1 MPQLQGT
8 FEPEFA
14 PVVQVFQDMLGESG
28 QRGAA
33 LCVYHQGYPVIDVWG
48 GTADRAGREPWREDT
63 LVNIF
68 SSGKP
73 VLAVILLQL
82 VQEGRL
88 SLDMPIAEY
97 WPEFAMA
104 GKGQITTRHLLSHR
118 SGLSALVEPLPADAL
133 YDWQRMITALEQ
145 QQPWWLPG
153 TAHGYAPM
161 TYGWLLGELVRRL
174 DGRMPGEAIAER
186 IAQPLGLE
194 FYVGLNDQQL
204 TRVSDVSRLKNAAGD
219 ETAQRLYQ
227 RMLQPKT
234 LTGKAFGNPP
244 AMLTS
249 SNRLEWRTMQQ
260 PAANAHADARALA
273 GFYNA
278 LLQGSLLEAEWLQE
292 MQREHSSGMDR
303 TLLTE
308 TRFGLGCMLQPQE
321 EAVEGGFGLGPLA
334 FGHPG
339 AGGTLGC
346 ADPALQLAVGF
357 VTNSMDAYV
366 LTDPRAR
373 KLNRCLLELL

>member
-14 PVVQVFQDMLGESG
+14 PVVQVFQDMLGEPE

-48 GTADRAGREPWREDT
+48 GTTDRAGREPWREDT
-63 LVNIF
+63 LVNVF

-104 GKGQITTRHLLSHR
+104 GKEQITARHLLSHR

-133 YDWQRMITALEQ
+133 YDWQRMVTALEQ
-145 QQPWWLPG
+145 QQPWWQPG
-153 TAHGYAPM
+153 SAHGYAPM

-174 DGRMPGEAIAER
+174 EGCMPGEAIAER
-186 IAQPLGLE
+186 ITQPLGLE

-204 TRVSDVSRLKNAAGD
+204 TRVSDVSRLKNASGD

-346 ADPALQLAVGF
+346 ADPALQLAVSF

>member
-244 AMLTS
+244 TMLTS